1 MIFHRDVEITGQVRD
16 HKKENDEGLRT
27 AKALNCAGQESIKE
41 RLR

>member
-27 AKALNCAGQESIKE
+27 ALNCAGQESIKE